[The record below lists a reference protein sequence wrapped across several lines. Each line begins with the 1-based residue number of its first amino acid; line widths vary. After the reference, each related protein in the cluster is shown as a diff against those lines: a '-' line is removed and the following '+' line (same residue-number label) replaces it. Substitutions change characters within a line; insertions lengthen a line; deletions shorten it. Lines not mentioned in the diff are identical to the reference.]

1 MYMRLVQAKYKPD
14 SMAKLRQVYD
24 ESIIPR
30 LQTIPG
36 CLCACL
42 IKREVIRNEGISLTL
57 WDSKEHAEE
66 YERSGVFQELL
77 RQAKPY
83 LSDSSEWKI
92 QLSKNLKLE
101 YKPVPEEPVVTSYPT
116 LAQAQG
122 KIPDHEKTSLM
133 YLRILSIKVK
143 PGKMEEFRKIYIEEI
158 LPTLYDVKGCRYA
171 FLTENIEEEHE
182 AISVTIWD
190 SKEDADEY
198 ESNMIF
204 DTLKKRVEHTF
215 ADVYQWR
222 AVLEMEYGSRV
233 VTSEDPAVKTY
244 NVVTGRSFQ

>member
-1 MYMRLVQAKYKPD
+1 MRLVQAKYKPD
-14 SMAKLRQVYD
+14 SLLKIRQVCD

-36 CLCACL
+36 CLCVCL
-42 IKREVIRNEGISLTL
+42 IKSEVVRDEGISLTL

-77 RQAKPY
+77 GKVKPH

-92 QLSKNLKLE
+92 QLSKDLQLE
-101 YKPVPEEPVVTSYPT
+101 YTPVPEEPVVTSYSS

-122 KIPDHEKTSLM
+122 TIPDHKRTSMM

-143 PGKMEEFRKIYIEEI
+143 PGKMAEFRKLYIEEI
-158 LPTLYDVKGCRYA
+158 IPTLHDVEGCRYA
-171 FLTENIEEEHE
+171 FLMENIEDKNE

-190 SKEDADEY
+190 SKRDADEY
-198 ESNMIF
+198 VSNMIF
-204 DTLKKRVEHTF
+204 DTLRNKVEHTF
-215 ADVYQWR
+215 ADLYQWNAALR
-222 AVLEMEYGSRV
+222 MEYSGHV
-233 VTSEDPAVKTY
+233 VTSEDPRVQTY
-244 NVVTGRSFQ
+244 NVVTGRSFH